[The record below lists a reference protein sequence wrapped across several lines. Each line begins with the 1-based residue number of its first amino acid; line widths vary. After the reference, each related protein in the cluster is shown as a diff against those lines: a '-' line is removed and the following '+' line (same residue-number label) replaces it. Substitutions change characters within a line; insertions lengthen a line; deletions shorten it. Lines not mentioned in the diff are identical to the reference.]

1 MTQIKKN
8 FNIYFGSVSSINTL
22 NNRLVNRNLMIG
34 DTVEVLKALSIFIAD
49 TKKCVWEKRFP
60 EKYSPLLEDLNLK
73 LQGAAK
79 AIERIFDALN
89 KFYNINSLSSLQKAS
104 STFEILKF
112 EDEILSMLNFLA
124 AVKIR
129 LQIILSDVVK
139 EPLEKVDILERIAV
153 IDDVLKYF
161 SREKLSEQISLQIK
175 TALENILSDTSLDDI
190 DVQKIIEQSTKV
202 KPDFSYRIRFVS
214 EYPNLSFLISK
225 FSKN

>member
-1 MTQIKKN
+1 
-8 FNIYFGSVSSINTL
+8 
-22 NNRLVNRNLMIG
+22 MIG

-60 EKYSPLLEDLNLK
+60 EKYSSLLEDLNFK

>member
-1 MTQIKKN
+1 
-8 FNIYFGSVSSINTL
+8 
-22 NNRLVNRNLMIG
+22 MIG
-34 DTVEVLKALSIFIAD
+34 DTVEVLKVLSIFIAD

-60 EKYSPLLEDLNLK
+60 EKYSSLLEDLNFK